1 MFSHIHFQTIGVTD
15 YQRAL
20 EFYRDKLGFTVER
33 DNPYGDGRWIF
44 LKIPDAATMLHFEKL
59 PAIAPQK
66 TPALILVT
74 NDVDEACKRLEAAGV
89 AIKQGPADA
98 PWNPG
103 TRWAMIN
110 DSEGNLVLIQTI

>member
-33 DNPYGDGRWIF
+33 DSPYGEGRWIF
-44 LKIPDAATMLHFEKL
+44 LKIPEAATMLHFDKVSKIE
-59 PAIAPQK
+59 PQK

-74 NDVDEACKRLEAAGV
+74 KNVDGTCKALEAAGV

-103 TRWAMIN
+103 TRWAMID

>member
-1 MFSHIHFQTIGVTD
+1 MFSHIHFQTISIMD

-20 EFYRDKLGFTVER
+20 DFYVGKLGFTVER

-44 LKIPDAATMLHFEKL
+44 LKIPDAATMLHFEK
-59 PAIAPQK
+59 ASKIEAQK

-74 NDVDEACKRLEAAGV
+74 MDVDKTCKALEAAGV

-103 TRWAMIN
+103 TRWAIIN
-110 DSEGNLVLIQTI
+110 DSEGNLLLIQTV